1 MGGSVEDRGNGVD
14 DALPLGGVHGLVG
27 LLSLL
32 GGTLLLE
39 ALRRDLLRTPTTLVL
54 PRHVCLQSGR
64 QAAAARPVSHT
75 AKQRSS
81 EGRILP
87 PVCGNRHGVTRLFA
101 GCIGA
106 DMGGLRVMGQSSD
119 RVVRLDAR
127 GRCHRPHP
135 QNQTRQVG
143 RTMEPMTHLFAR
155 GLSRPDRYRTDRI
168 PCAAGPYAVEGRA
181 ARSGSAETLGRRG
194 APGCP
199 ATLCVDS
206 SPQQRR
212 RRDRQ
217 RRTAGTVSSPR
228 SSCHRVPFNQ

>member
-1 MGGSVEDRGNGVD
+1 MDAQAPNRLAPQPGYGAGPAHQHRSPLTTTRTPRPGPDQLALDKTHSLMNADMCGSVEDRGNGVD

-87 PVCGNRHGVTRLFA
+87 PVCGNRHGVTRLLA

-106 DMGGLRVMGQSSD
+106 DMGGIGSHS
-119 RVVRLDAR
+119 
-127 GRCHRPHP
+127 
-135 QNQTRQVG
+135 
-143 RTMEPMTHLFAR
+143 
-155 GLSRPDRYRTDRI
+155 
-168 PCAAGPYAVEGRA
+168 GPI
-181 ARSGSAETLGRRG
+181 
-194 APGCP
+194 
-199 ATLCVDS
+199 
-206 SPQQRR
+206 
-212 RRDRQ
+212 
-217 RRTAGTVSSPR
+217 
-228 SSCHRVPFNQ
+228 